1 MNGWIKAGLACM
13 IAAFVLGVGAGAAP
27 QPADKPENIVKYRL
41 AVQQSLGRIM
51 GAMGDVVKGKVS
63 FASRLPDQ
71 ALALNLSTKG
81 LVEMFP
87 AGTGADRLKTRAR
100 PEIWRDWDTF
110 RATAEK
116 LVAET
121 AKLVEVSKSGGFEAF
136 KAQYKA
142 VGKVCSACHKPFR
155 AKKKRR
161 KKK

>member
-1 MNGWIKAGLACM
+1 MRTALLGMLAG
-13 IAAFVLGVGAGAAP
+13 FVLGVGVGAVA

-51 GAMGDVVKGKVS
+51 RAMGDVVKGKVS
-63 FASRLPDQ
+63 FTSRLPDQ
-71 ALALNLSTKG
+71 ALALNLSSKG

-87 AGTGADRLKTRAR
+87 AGTGADKLKTRAR

-110 RATAEK
+110 QATAEK

-155 AKKKRR
+155 TPLR

>member
-1 MNGWIKAGLACM
+1 MKGRMRTALLGMLAG
-13 IAAFVLGVGAGAAP
+13 FVLGVGVSGAAY
-27 QPADKPENIVKYRL
+27 ALGHPENVVKYRL

-51 GAMGDVVKGKVS
+51 RAMGDVVKGKVS
-63 FASRLPDQ
+63 FTSRLPDQ
-71 ALALNLSTKG
+71 ALALNLSSKG

-87 AGTGADRLKTRAR
+87 AGTGADKLKTRAR

-121 AKLVEVSKSGGFEAF
+121 AKLVEVSKSGDFEAF
-136 KAQYKA
+136 TAQYKA

-155 AKKKRR
+155 TPLR